1 MPLQAVANIGKVISA
16 KQGAQ
21 LVREGKTQPVVSGM
35 DVESGDAITTDQTG
49 LIQIVFVDDTKIAIG
64 PNARMVLDVSLLRGN
79 RKAKS
84 FAVQALGGSFRFI
97 SGKSRKRAYSITTP
111 SATMAVRGT
120 TFDMWVVSEQQ
131 SAMLVLEGTVRM
143 CGVQGTCRSSGRQC
157 SMYATSGSG
166 AVGRPASQAQYEQ
179 ALQSGFP
186 FIQSQEGLLPPLQ
199 VRVEGCAGEAA
210 PIRRVKPNRAEPRD
224 APPQR
229 RERTDT
235 VDATPASSP
244 STSGQSEPERPEPRD
259 APPQR
264 RERTDT
270 VDATPASSPSTSG
283 QSEPERPEPEQ
294 EEPEREE
301 PEREEPEREE
311 IDHEEPER
319 EEPDH
324 ETTDRTGSEEGFST
338 NVFD

>member
-21 LVREGKTQPVVSGM
+21 LVREGKAQPVVSGM

-244 STSGQSEPERPEPRD
+244 STSGQSEPERPEP
-259 APPQR
+259 QQ
-264 RERTDT
+264 E
-270 VDATPASSPSTSG
+270 
-283 QSEPERPEPEQ
+283 EPEREEPEQ

-319 EEPDH
+319 EEPEREEIDHEEPERVEPDH
-324 ETTDRTGSEEGFST
+324 ETTDRTASEEGFST

>member
-1 MPLQAVANIGKVISA
+1 MPLQAVASIGKVISA

-21 LVREGKTQPVVSGM
+21 LIREGKAQPVYSGM
-35 DVESGDAITTDQTG
+35 DVVSGDTISTDRTG

-64 PNARMVLDVSLLRGN
+64 PNARMVLDVTLLRGN
-79 RKAKS
+79 RKAKN

-97 SGKSRKRAYSITTP
+97 SGKSRKRAYSIKTP

-143 CGVQGTCRSSGRQC
+143 CGLKGSCRSSGRQC
-157 SMYATSGSG
+157 SMYATGGSG

-186 FIQSQEGLLPPLQ
+186 FVQSQEGLLPPLQ

-210 PIRRVKPNRAEPRD
+210 PIRRVKPNRAEPRV
-224 APPQR
+224 APL
-229 RERTDT
+229 ER
-235 VDATPASSP
+235 
-244 STSGQSEPERPEPRD
+244 GERSE
-259 APPQR
+259 
-264 RERTDT
+264 T

-294 EEPEREE
+294 EPDYDDPEPQEPDDEEPDREE
-301 PEREEPEREE
+301 PDDEEP
-311 IDHEEPER
+311 DPEEPER
-319 EEPDH
+319 EEPDP
-324 ETTDRTGSEEGFST
+324 EGPEPQAPERE
-338 NVFD
+338 

>member
-1 MPLQAVANIGKVISA
+1 MSWLKIVLVLCLVVTMPLQAVANIGKVISA

-244 STSGQSEPERPEPRD
+244 STSGQSEPERPEPE
-259 APPQR
+259 Q
-264 RERTDT
+264 E
-270 VDATPASSPSTSG
+270 
-283 QSEPERPEPEQ
+283 EPEREEPEQ

>member
-244 STSGQSEPERPEPRD
+244 STSGQSEPERPEPE
-259 APPQR
+259 Q
-264 RERTDT
+264 E
-270 VDATPASSPSTSG
+270 
-283 QSEPERPEPEQ
+283 EPEREEPEQ

>member
-1 MPLQAVANIGKVISA
+1 MSWLKIVLVLCLVVTMPLQAVANIGKVISA

-21 LVREGKTQPVVSGM
+21 LVREGKAQPVVSGM

-244 STSGQSEPERPEPRD
+244 STSGQSEPERPEP
-259 APPQR
+259 QQ
-264 RERTDT
+264 E
-270 VDATPASSPSTSG
+270 
-283 QSEPERPEPEQ
+283 EPEREEPEQEEPEREEPEQ

-319 EEPDH
+319 VEPDH
-324 ETTDRTGSEEGFST
+324 ETTDRTESEEGFST